1 MSSLHAEDRVTQRA
15 GRAADDFV
23 ARLDHLGMLR
33 FRGDD
38 AETFLQGQL
47 TCDVAAARPGA
58 AIHGAYCTAK
68 GRMLATFLLW
78 REGDEFAMA
87 LSRDLAAL
95 VHKQLSKYVLRSRV
109 KIADAS
115 ASTVLLGAAGTSLPG
130 PAVALPDGRRLL
142 ALSSDAAQVAIQG
155 LQLESPAL
163 WRWLDIRRGV
173 PRITTA
179 TQDQL
184 VPQMANLELIGGVS
198 FDKGCYTGQE
208 IVARSQ
214 HLGKVKRRMFPANVA
229 AEARPGNALYSED
242 LGPQASGTVVNAEP
256 SPEGGWDL
264 LAVVHAESRER
275 STVHLEGP
283 EGPVLRFL
291 PLPYAMP

>member
-1 MSSLHAEDRVTQRA
+1 MSSLHEEDRVTRRA
-15 GRAADDFV
+15 GRTAQDFA

-33 FRGDD
+33 FGGDD

-68 GRMLATFLLW
+68 GRMLANFLLW
-78 REGDEFAMA
+78 READEFAMA
-87 LSRDLAAL
+87 LSRDIAAP
-95 VHKQLSKYVLRSRV
+95 VHKQLSKYVLRSKV

-115 ASTVLLGAAGTSLPG
+115 ASTVLVGAAGASLPG
-130 PAVALPDGRRLL
+130 PVVTLPDGRLLL
-142 ALSSDAAQVAIQG
+142 ALSAEAAADALRG
-155 LQLESPAL
+155 LQLENPAL
-163 WRWLDIRRGV
+163 WRWLDIRRGL
-173 PRITTA
+173 PLITAA

-184 VPQMANLELIGGVS
+184 VPQMTNLELIGGVS
-198 FDKGCYTGQE
+198 FDKGCYAGQE
-208 IVARSQ
+208 IVARLQ

-229 AEARPGNALYSED
+229 AEARPGDALYSED
-242 LGPQASGTVVNAEP
+242 LGPQASGTVVNAEV

-275 STVHLEGP
+275 STVRLKAP
-283 EGPVLRFL
+283 DGPVLRFL
-291 PLPYAMP
+291 PLPYAVP